1 MEIGLTQFAPE
12 SLEIVPESLEHL
24 NMFYK
29 TIIEIELQRVKEIG
43 YRGSEPYTVSDIYF
57 KKERR
62 LAIIRLT
69 YKVKMTKTSASSI
82 SFTEE
87 SLRTTRDHHYIA
99 AYPQAGEP
107 RKIYSVKVWTRRQ
120 RSSSSGW
127 LLQVKSVHIVPSE
140 CLENQEE
147 V

>member
-1 MEIGLTQFAPE
+1 MEIGLTQFVPE
-12 SLEIVPESLEHL
+12 SLEIVPDSLEHL

-29 TIIEIELQRVKEIG
+29 MIIEIELQRVKEIG
-43 YRGSEPYTVSDIYF
+43 YRGSELYTVSDIYF
-57 KKERR
+57 IKERR
-62 LAIIRLT
+62 MAIIRLT
-69 YKVKMTKTSASSI
+69 YKVKASVSSI

-87 SLRTTRDHHYIA
+87 PLRTARDHHYIA

-107 RKIYSVKVWTRRQ
+107 GVLYSLKVRTRRQ

-127 LLQVKSVHIVPSE
+127 LVQIKPIHIVPSE